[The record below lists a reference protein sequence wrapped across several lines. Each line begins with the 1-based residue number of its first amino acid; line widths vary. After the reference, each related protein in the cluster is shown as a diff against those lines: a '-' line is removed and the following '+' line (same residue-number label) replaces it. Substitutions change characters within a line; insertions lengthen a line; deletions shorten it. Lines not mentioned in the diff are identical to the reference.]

1 MHRTIKMGVS
11 LKLGVSKWVF
21 QKGSILGPVL
31 FSCYLVLLEVL
42 FERLDVNY
50 QFYANDIVIYFV
62 YYASIY
68 QGAFNLILT
77 TLRKSFSDA
86 KLLLKSNKYEYMF
99 ISRKNSLNNDN
110 ELPAD
115 ANFSYNVTLLRFN
128 LD

>member
-11 LKLGVSKWVF
+11 LKMGVSKWVF

-50 QFYANDIVIYFV
+50 QFYAHDIVIYFV
-62 YYASIY
+62 YYASIN
-68 QGAFNLILT
+68 QGALNLILT
-77 TLRKSFSDA
+77 TLQEWFSDA
-86 KLLLKSNKYEYMF
+86 KLLLKSNRDEYMF
-99 ISRKNSLNNDN
+99 IGRKNSLNNDN